1 MCNHYRNL
9 PGAIDDWAVW
19 AGYKPR
25 LPGEPVQEEL
35 WPKRAGHVVR
45 RDGGELIVDVMQ
57 WGVPR
62 TMKGKSG
69 KPIETR
75 VTNVRNLTSPFWK
88 SMLASP
94 DRRCLVPFT
103 EFAEPKP
110 GKDPVT
116 GRPAEYWFSRVDRA
130 AGAFAGIWRPSEH
143 GNVYAFLTC
152 EPNALVGAVH
162 PKAMPVILHDEDYA
176 RWLDAGYD
184 EACALAAP
192 YPSQLMA
199 RA

>member
-9 PGAIDDWAVW
+9 PSAIDDWAVW

-25 LPGEPVQEEL
+25 TPSEPVQEEL

-62 TMKGKSG
+62 IMKGKSG

-88 SMLASP
+88 SMLANP

-116 GRPAEYWFSRVDRA
+116 GRPAEYWFSRIDHA
-130 AGAFAGIWRPSEH
+130 AGAIAGIWRPSEH

-162 PKAMPVILHDEDYA
+162 PKAMPVILHDEDYT
-176 RWLDAGYD
+176 RWLDAGYA
-184 EACALAAP
+184 EACALAEP
-192 YPSQLMA
+192 FPSQLMA